1 MYNGIGTLAFIGPR
15 IRKIVPDYIR
25 KSNSLEELKD
35 ICREKAPSNKTPALR
50 KSTKMGV

>member
-1 MYNGIGTLAFIGPR
+1 MYNGIGTLTFIGPR
-15 IRKIVPDYIR
+15 IRKTVPDYIR